1 MRLLE
6 LKVKRGGKTEKL
18 PIHFGFNTQAD
29 FCEYRGI
36 PIQEWDDR
44 VGGEKMR
51 LADISAL
58 AYFALKR
65 GHERSALK
73 EVPFDLSIDDI
84 GFIFDDNPEAITEVF
99 RMLVDSQ
106 PRAKEGQGDTGE
118 GNGQG

>member
-6 LKVKRGGKTEKL
+6 LKVKRGGKVEKL

-29 FCEYRGI
+29 FCEYRDI
-36 PIQEWDDR
+36 PIHEWDDR

-73 EVPFDLSIDDI
+73 GVAFDLTMDDI
-84 GFIFDDNPEAITEVF
+84 GFIFDENPDAITDVF

-106 PRAKEGQGDTGE
+106 PKAKGEPEPGE
-118 GNGQG
+118 GNG

>member
-1 MRLLE
+1 MRLQE
-6 LKVKRGGKTEKL
+6 LKVKRGGKSESL

-29 FCEYRGI
+29 FCEYRNI
-36 PIQEWDDR
+36 SLQDWDER

-73 EVPFDLSIDDI
+73 DIPFDLSIDDSVGRNCYSSASN
-84 GFIFDDNPEAITEVF
+84 GFRLCLLARVKP
-99 RMLVDSQ
+99 
-106 PRAKEGQGDTGE
+106 G
-118 GNGQG
+118 